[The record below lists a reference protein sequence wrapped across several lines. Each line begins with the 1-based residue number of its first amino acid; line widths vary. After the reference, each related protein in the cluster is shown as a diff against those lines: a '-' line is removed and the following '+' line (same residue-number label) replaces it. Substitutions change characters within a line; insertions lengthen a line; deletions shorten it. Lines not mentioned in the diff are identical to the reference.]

1 MTTDIRVEQWPHEI
15 DTITKTGAIKFKP
28 VVATIARVFDS
39 DKGVGWRFEEDTTKA
54 GERQGLIWNAQGP
67 WNEDANKRDPY
78 TGPTFA
84 QGERVK
90 ATLGLRKG
98 TKATYHDVI
107 LIVAVGAE
115 SPAKDSDPRLPA
127 PAHANGRPVDER
139 GRSIERQVAA
149 KGYVDLTIGL
159 LETAATVEAFRSLA
173 QETYQRTLRV
183 LEELWAG
190 VPTKAE
196 PAPETADDDNGW
208 GGMPPATAE
217 NTRGV

>member
-15 DTITKTGAIKFKP
+15 ETSTRRGAIKFKP
-28 VVATIARVFDS
+28 VLATIARVFDS

-78 TGPTFA
+78 TGPIFA

-90 ATLGLRKG
+90 VTLGVRKG
-98 TKATYHDVI
+98 KTATYHDVI
-107 LIVAVGAE
+107 AIVAAE
-115 SPAKDSDPRLPA
+115 AEPPAKDSDPRLPA
-127 PAHANGRPVDER
+127 PVHVRGRVPVDER

-173 QETYQRTLRV
+173 QETYQRTLRM
-183 LEELWAG
+183 LDELWGGIPA
-190 VPTKAE
+190 KIE
-196 PAPETADDDNGW
+196 PAAETPKNDNGW
-208 GGMPPATAE
+208 GVVPATAE
-217 NTRGV
+217 D

>member
-28 VVATIARVFDS
+28 VLATIARVFDS
-39 DKGVGWRFEEDTTKA
+39 DKGIGWRFEEDTTRA

-67 WNEDANKRDPY
+67 WNEEANKRDPY

-90 ATLGLRKG
+90 VTLGVRKG

-107 LIVAVGAE
+107 GIVAVEAAADAPKP
-115 SPAKDSDPRLPA
+115 PAQ
-127 PAHANGRPVDER
+127 ANGRAAHTPTDER

-183 LEELWAG
+183 LDELWGGA
-190 VPTKAE
+190 PAE
-196 PAPETADDDNGW
+196 PPKPPAETADDDNGW
-208 GGMPPATAE
+208 GVVPATAE
-217 NTRGV
+217 NTREV